1 MKIDCLDKGYVRLVD
16 HMGSDL
22 SAVNA
27 ARVSFDRESKEVTLK
42 DVQLIKYLADHGHES
57 PFRHAFISLELYAPL
72 MVCRQL
78 WKYCVA
84 SSHIESS
91 QAWNESSRRYITE
104 NVEFTLPSPGE
115 WRSAPT
121 DKKQGSGE
129 PVGLGTG
136 QRFTTMLEMTQLAG
150 ENLYNEAMKAGI
162 CAEQARLF
170 LPAYGLYVRWRW
182 AGSLAMFLHVLD
194 QRLHHDAQ
202 KETQEYAKAIAVI
215 VKELYPSA
223 YAAFV
228 PGN

>member
-1 MKIDCLDKGYVRLVD
+1 MKIECLDKGYVRLVD
-16 HMGSDL
+16 HMGDDRSI
-22 SAVNA
+22 VNA
-27 ARVSFDRESKEVTLK
+27 ARVSFDKESKEFSAGDAKL
-42 DVQLIKYLADHGHES
+42 LKYLAAHSHTS
-57 PFRHAFISLELYAPL
+57 PLRHAFVSLELYAPL
-72 MVCRQL
+72 LVCRQL

-84 SSHIESS
+84 SSHLEDGT
-91 QAWNESSRRYITE
+91 AHNESSRRYLTE
-104 NVEFTLPSPGE
+104 NVEFTVPGPGE

-129 PVGLGTG
+129 PIDYDLG
-136 QRFTTMLEMTQLAG
+136 RKFTTLLEMSQTAG

-202 KETQEYAKAIAVI
+202 KETQEYAKAIATI

-223 YAAFV
+223 YQAFV

>member
-16 HMGSDL
+16 HMGSDV

-27 ARVSFDRESKEVTLK
+27 ARVSFDKESKEFTEK
-42 DVQLIKYLADHGHES
+42 DEKLLKYLAAHGHTS
-57 PFRHAFISLELYAPL
+57 PFRHAFVSLELYAPL

-91 QAWNESSRRYITE
+91 QAWNEVSKRYTAE
-104 NVEFTLPSPGE
+104 NTEFTVPRPGE

-129 PVGLGTG
+129 PIDYDLG
-136 QRFTTMLEMTQLAG
+136 RKFTTMLEMSQVAG

-202 KETQEYAKAIAVI
+202 KETQEYAKAIATI

-223 YAAFV
+223 YQAFV